1 MYLSAES
8 RAALAPLLNVLQLV
22 AGAILL
28 PLSLASVLQAP
39 DVFTYIYP
47 AAYQRVK
54 AIKS

>member
-8 RAALAPLLNVLQLV
+8 QAALAPLLNVLQLV

-47 AAYQRVK
+47 AAFQRVK

>member
-8 RAALAPLLNVLQLV
+8 WAASAPLLNVLQLV
-22 AGAILL
+22 AVAILL

-39 DVFTYIYP
+39 DVFTYTQLP
-47 AAYQRVK
+47 FKRVK